1 MELREKQ
8 HVWLYSSFPLHY
20 SLFLSFGDL
29 RFEIQTRDLIM
40 TEKQDQRILNLR
52 NAIDTVDSRI
62 IELLQE
68 RSSLARE
75 IGNVKK
81 EIGMEILDPSREG
94 KIRKKLASGTQG
106 PMDTDALVRIYE
118 VIMAE
123 SRRLQKD

>member
-1 MELREKQ
+1 
-8 HVWLYSSFPLHY
+8 
-20 SLFLSFGDL
+20 
-29 RFEIQTRDLIM
+29 M
-40 TEKQDQRILNLR
+40 TKEHDQRIINLR

-94 KIRKKLASGTQG
+94 QDPQETCQRH
-106 PMDTDALVRIYE
+106 
-118 VIMAE
+118 
-123 SRRLQKD
+123 SRPYGHGRAGEDL

>member
-1 MELREKQ
+1 VHQYTHNTL
-8 HVWLYSSFPLHY
+8 
-20 SLFLSFGDL
+20 DT
-29 RFEIQTRDLIM
+29 RFEINTRNFIVIK
-40 TEKQDQRILNLR
+40 KQDQRILNLR

-106 PMDTDALVRIYE
+106 PMDTGALVRIYE

-123 SRRLQKD
+123 SRRLQKE